1 MIEEKRGAA
10 TTIRVAKISDASAVS
25 EIYAP
30 AVEDSITS
38 FEMTA
43 PTTQEVE
50 RRIAETLRRFPW
62 LVAEKDGRVIGYA
75 YAGEHR
81 TREAYK
87 WSVEVSV
94 YVRAEARRHGL
105 ARALYTELFQ
115 LLRRLGYYNAYA
127 GITLPNDASVGLHES
142 LGFKKIGVYRAVGH
156 KMGAWRDVGWWQLA
170 LQEHGAAPAP
180 PLNFEELS
188 Q

>member
-1 MIEEKRGAA
+1 MIEEKRDTA
-10 TTIRVAKISDASAVS
+10 TRIRIAKISDASAVS

-30 AVEDSITS
+30 AVEGSITS

-50 RRIAETLRRFPW
+50 RRISETLRRFPW

-81 TREAYK
+81 AREAYK

-94 YVRAEARRHGL
+94 YVREDARRAGL
-105 ARALYTELFQ
+105 ARALYTELFS
-115 LLRRLGYYNAYA
+115 LLRKQGYYNAYA
-127 GITLPNDASVGLHES
+127 GITLPNDASMGLHES
-142 LGFKKIGVYRAVGH
+142 LGFKKVALYKAVGH
-156 KMGAWRDVGWWQLA
+156 KLGAWRDVGWWHLA
-170 LQEHGAAPAP
+170 LLEHGEPPAP

-188 Q
+188 K